1 MNPWSPANIKSM
13 LLDLGSTGAGGVDPG
28 LLLPSVAAFVAVTC
42 ALPLLVRLFKAGGLS
57 WRSRFVRDVGHR
69 LSESFVFL
77 DPRQLFVT
85 QCVLMVVVALWFAWW
100 LDMIWVGLVVSILV
114 GFLPGLLLRRLR
126 QQRRDRFQSQFPD
139 ALMLIGASLRAGA
152 SVGSALAEAATQ
164 FGAPLGQELGLVL
177 RELKLGLRMDA
188 ALARLERRLPLEDVR
203 LFCSAIKIAQDT
215 GGNLAETL
223 QSVAE
228 SARTRAA
235 LEGKLDALTAQGRMQ
250 AWIMTALPLLV
261 LIGIQIVDPGGAALL
276 LGTLSGWL
284 VLAAVV
290 ILQAAGMLM
299 IRRIL
304 AIDL

>member
-1 MNPWSPANIKSM
+1 
-13 LLDLGSTGAGGVDPG
+13 
-28 LLLPSVAAFVAVTC
+28 VA
-42 ALPLLVRLFKAGGLS
+42 
-57 WRSRFVRDVGHR
+57 
-69 LSESFVFL
+69 
-77 DPRQLFVT
+77 
-85 QCVLMVVVALWFAWW
+85 ALWFAWW

-235 LEGKLDALTAQGRMQ
+235 LEGKLDALTAQGRLQ

-261 LIGIQIVDPGGAALL
+261 LIGIQIVDPAGAALL

-284 VLAAVV
+284 VLATVV

>member
-1 MNPWSPANIKSM
+1 MNRWTPANIHSI
-13 LLDLGSTGAGGVDPG
+13 LIDLGPNGAGGLDPV
-28 LLLPSVAAFVAVTC
+28 LLLASIAAFVAVTC
-42 ALPLLVRLFKAGGLS
+42 LLPLLVRLFKAGGLS

-85 QCVLMVVVALWFAWW
+85 QCVLMVVAALWFAWW

-235 LEGKLDALTAQGRMQ
+235 LEGKLDALTAQGRLQ

-261 LIGIQIVDPGGAALL
+261 LIGIQIVDPAGAALL

-284 VLAAVV
+284 VLATVV

>member
-1 MNPWSPANIKSM
+1 MNRWSPANIQSI
-13 LLDLGSTGAGGVDPG
+13 LIDLRPNGAGGLDPG
-28 LLLPSVAAFVAVTC
+28 LLLASIAAFVAVTC
-42 ALPLLVRLFKAGGLS
+42 VLPLLVRLFKAGGLS
-57 WRSRFVRDVGHR
+57 WRSRFVRDVGQR

-77 DPRQLFVT
+77 DPRQLFLT
-85 QCVLMVVVALWFAWW
+85 QCVLMVVAALWFAWW

-235 LEGKLDALTAQGRMQ
+235 LEGKLDALTAQGRLQ

-261 LIGIQIVDPGGAALL
+261 LIGIQIVDPAGAALL

-284 VLAAVV
+284 VLATVV